1 MAKSLIIFTLWLVS
15 VTSATANIQI
25 ITNGES
31 LAVSCQQA
39 LIAVDRLATDKGFE
53 QLAPDVQNNAFICFS
68 YLSGII
74 GAAQYTNSLAEL
86 RYAQATKGKA
96 NFPKL
101 GAYCIDWNVQYQ
113 KAARIVLKFAQQNP
127 EELREPAHKLALHAL
142 QSAFPCR

>member
-1 MAKSLIIFTLWLVS
+1 MAKFLKILTLWLALS
-15 VTSATANIQI
+15 SSAIADIQV
-25 ITNGES
+25 ITNGRS

-39 LIAVDRLATDKGFE
+39 LVAISKGLE
-53 QLAPDVQNNAFICFS
+53 QLSSDVQNNAFICFS

-74 GAAQYTNSLAEL
+74 GAAQYTASLAEL
-86 RYAQATKGKA
+86 RYAQAIQGKT

-101 GAYCIDWNVQYQ
+101 RTYCVDWNVQYQ

>member
-1 MAKSLIIFTLWLVS
+1 MAKFLKILTLWLVS
-15 VTSATANIQI
+15 FSSATADIQI

-31 LAVSCQQA
+31 LVVSCQQA
-39 LIAVDRLATDKGFE
+39 LIAIDKGLE
-53 QLAPDVQNNAFICFS
+53 GQSLDVQNNAFICFS

-74 GAAQYTNSLAEL
+74 GAAQYTESLTEL
-86 RYAQATKGKA
+86 RYIQAVRGKA

-101 GAYCIDWNVQYQ
+101 VMYCIDWNIQYQ

-127 EELREPAHKLALHAL
+127 KELRQPAHKLALHAL